1 MNLAGEQSKINIF
14 EKPHILII
22 VKYCTIF
29 DRTDYIVHFDSINTS
44 ANIVINIINKFNM
57 KKKNPYQKMLTFA
70 VLLVFTSIISVSN
83 YAQVVPAK
91 KFFAVTIDNNNNKWF
106 LTDQGLVSFNGAQ
119 WTHHKDKMQGME
131 MRDIFFDS
139 GTEGTG
145 FWIATGSGIT
155 SLRAP
160 LEPGSSSSSYDTDN
174 ASLLSNN
181 VLKVV
186 TGKNKITW
194 IGTEKGVSAFTGS
207 KWLDVDYDEFYP
219 SVIFQEYPI
228 TAMATNQAGD
238 SLYVATKGA
247 GIARVFRNEVDGISG
262 ASVYAQWGP
271 IILPSD
277 NVTSV
282 FIEKNGKKWFGTDMG
297 VAYHIGDETLENWEV
312 YTTDDGLVNDYV
324 QSITADQKGNL
335 WFGTTEGISVFNGT
349 AFTNYTIDN
358 GLSSNNIL
366 CLTIDKEG
374 VIWIG
379 TDNGVNSFSSGAFK
393 SYK

>member
-1 MNLAGEQSKINIF
+1 
-14 EKPHILII
+14 
-22 VKYCTIF
+22 
-29 DRTDYIVHFDSINTS
+29 
-44 ANIVINIINKFNM
+44 M
-57 KKKNPYQKMLTFA
+57 KTKHPYQKMLTFA

-106 LTDQGLVSFNGAQ
+106 LTDQGLVSFNGAK
-119 WTHHKDKMQGME
+119 WTLHKDKMQGME
-131 MRDIFFDS
+131 MRDIVFDA

-155 SLRAP
+155 SLSAP
-160 LEPGSSSSSYDTDN
+160 LGPGSKSSSYNTDN
-174 ASLLSNN
+174 TSLLSNN

-207 KWLDVDYDEFYP
+207 KWLEADYYELYP

-228 TAMATNQAGD
+228 TAMATNPAGD

-247 GIARVFRNEVDGISG
+247 GVARVFRNEVDGISG
-262 ASVYAQWGP
+262 ASVYAEWGP
-271 IILPSD
+271 IIIPSD
-277 NVTSV
+277 NVNSV
-282 FIEKNGKKWFGTDMG
+282 FIEKNGRKWFGTDLG
-297 VAYHIGDETLENWEV
+297 VALHTGDETLENWEV

-335 WFGTTEGISVFNGT
+335 WFGTREGISVFNGT
-349 AFTNYTIDN
+349 SFTNYTIDN
-358 GLSSNNIL
+358 GLCGNDIL
-366 CLTIDKEG
+366 CLALDKEG

-379 TDNGVNSFSSGAFK
+379 TDNGVNSFSAGAFK